1 MRVNNMMEPNQKKIS
16 DAIIR
21 RLPRYYKQLC
31 DLEAAG
37 VDHISS
43 QSLGERLEVKASQI
57 RQDLNS
63 FGGFGQ
69 QGYGYPVSELKT
81 RIAKIL
87 HINKQWK
94 MIIVGAG
101 NIGRALSSY
110 GEFGKEGFEILA
122 LFDANPSLI
131 GKKSGNLEILDVK
144 NLTEFIEDHK
154 VDIMALTVPQKAVK
168 ELMMIAEKSNVGA
181 VWNFSPADIF
191 SPKVV
196 VENIHL
202 TDSLMALSYHLGNIG
217 KK

>member
-1 MRVNNMMEPNQKKIS
+1 MIKVSQKKIS

-31 DLEAAG
+31 DLEVAG

-43 QSLGERLEVKASQI
+43 QLLGEKLEVKASQI

-69 QGYGYPVSELKT
+69 QGYGYPVSELKN

-87 HINKQWK
+87 HIDKRWK
-94 MIIVGAG
+94 VVIIGAG

-122 LFDANPSLI
+122 LFDSNPSLI
-131 GKKSGNLEILDVK
+131 GKRCCNLEILDVK
-144 NLTEFIEDHK
+144 NLAEYIKTNGI
-154 VDIMALTVPQKAVK
+154 DIMALTVPQKAVK
-168 ELMMIAEKSNVGA
+168 ELMMVAEKSEVGA
-181 VWNFSPADIF
+181 VWNFSPADVF

-202 TDSLMALSYHLGNIG
+202 TDSLMALSYHLGNIS

>member
-1 MRVNNMMEPNQKKIS
+1 MMETNQKKIS

-31 DLEAAG
+31 DLESAG

-69 QGYGYPVSELKT
+69 QGYGYPVTELKN

-87 HINKQWK
+87 NIDKQWK
-94 MIIVGAG
+94 MVIIGAG

-110 GEFGKEGFEILA
+110 GEFSKEGFEILA
-122 LFDANPSLI
+122 LFDSNPNLV
-131 GKKSGNLEILDVK
+131 GKRVGDLEILDVK
-144 NLTEFIEDHK
+144 KLAEYINEND
-154 VDIMALTVPQKAVK
+154 VDIMALTVPQSAVK
-168 ELMMIAEKSNVGA
+168 ELMFIAEKSNVGA

-202 TDSLMALSYHLGNIG
+202 TDSLMSLSYHLGN
-217 KK
+217 KSK

>member
-1 MRVNNMMEPNQKKIS
+1 MIDATQKRIS

-69 QGYGYPVSELKT
+69 QGYGYPVSDLKT

-87 HINKQWK
+87 HIDKQWK
-94 MIIVGAG
+94 VVIVGAG
-101 NIGRALSSY
+101 NIGKALANY
-110 GEFGKEGFEILA
+110 GEFGKEGFEIAA
-122 LFDANPSLI
+122 LFDSSPSMI
-131 GKKSGNLEILDVK
+131 GKRVGNLEVQDSKTLADYITK
-144 NLTEFIEDHK
+144 NN
-154 VDIMALTVPQKAVK
+154 VDIMALSVPQNAAK
-168 ELMMIAEKSNVGA
+168 ELMQIAEKTNVGA

-191 SPKVV
+191 SPNVI

-202 TDSLMALSYHLGNIG
+202 TDSLMALSYHLGNKE

>member
-1 MRVNNMMEPNQKKIS
+1 MNNMIEPNQKKIS

-31 DLEAAG
+31 DLESAG

-43 QSLGERLEVKASQI
+43 QSLGERLQVKASQI

-81 RIAKIL
+81 KIAKIL
-87 HINKQWK
+87 CIDKNWK

-110 GEFGKEGFEILA
+110 GEFSKEGFEILA
-122 LFDANPSLI
+122 LFDSNSNLI
-131 GKKSGNLEILDVK
+131 GKRVDDLQILDVK
-144 NLTEFIEDHK
+144 NLSEYLKQNQI
-154 VDIMALTVPQKAVK
+154 DIIALTVPQSAIK
-168 ELMMIAEKSNVGA
+168 ELMYIAEKSDIGA

-191 SPKVV
+191 SPTVV
-196 VENIHL
+196 VENFHL
-202 TDSLMALSYHLGNIG
+202 TDSLMSLSYHLGN
-217 KK
+217 KEK

>member
-1 MRVNNMMEPNQKKIS
+1 MMETNQKKIS

-31 DLEAAG
+31 DLESAG

-69 QGYGYPVSELKT
+69 QGYGYPVTELKS

-87 HINKQWK
+87 NIDKQWK
-94 MIIVGAG
+94 MIIIGAG

-110 GEFGKEGFEILA
+110 GEFSKEGFEILA
-122 LFDANPSLI
+122 LFDSNPSLV
-131 GKKSGNLEILDVK
+131 GKRVGDLEILNVK
-144 NLTEFIEDHK
+144 KLAEYIKEND
-154 VDIMALTVPQKAVK
+154 VDIMALTVPQSAVK
-168 ELMMIAEKSNVGA
+168 ELMFIAEKSNVGA

-202 TDSLMALSYHLGNIG
+202 TDSLMSLSYHLGN
-217 KK
+217 KSK